1 MISSAA
7 VANGAGDAEKQ
18 GQRRQR
24 LNGAAV
30 TPIQGELAMWHPF
43 DDRPESRDAAQ
54 TQTVFPLQTPAG
66 PTAPLQIET
75 TDSFQRMLIEHKS
88 RVHSETGNSR
98 YHTAVLA

>member
-1 MISSAA
+1 MTSSKNTQLISSAA
-7 VANGAGDAEKQ
+7 AANGAGDAEKR

-30 TPIQGELAMWHPF
+30 TPVQGELAVWHPF
-43 DDRPESRDAAQ
+43 YDRLETRDAAQ

-75 TDSFQRMLIEHKS
+75 VD
-88 RVHSETGNSR
+88 
-98 YHTAVLA
+98 